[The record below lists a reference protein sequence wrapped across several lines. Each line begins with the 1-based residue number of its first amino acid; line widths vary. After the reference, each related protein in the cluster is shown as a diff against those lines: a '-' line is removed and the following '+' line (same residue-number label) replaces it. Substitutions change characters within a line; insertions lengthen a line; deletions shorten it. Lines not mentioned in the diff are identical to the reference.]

1 MISKPAKMTKCD
13 KKWLKLLQKVREQRT
28 GPGRRA
34 SSMDNHKSKA
44 RKYGTGIPAESLR
57 RGRFPGLRG
66 GRKTI

>member
-1 MISKPAKMTKCD
+1 MIAKPAKMSKCD
-13 KKWLKLLQKVREQRT
+13 KKWIKLLQKVREQRS

-57 RGRFPGLRG
+57 YARFPGLRG
-66 GRKTI
+66 GRETI